1 MKIKR
6 FEADSMPDALRKIKK
21 EFGEEAVILSAKTMK
36 KNSLLGKNPMS
47 RVVVTAAIDK
57 SPAPAPP
64 KDLEAA
70 VNPSTDTV
78 PEDKSNA
85 EKDHHGIN
93 ILKRFNPIT
102 LTGQKKVKPK
112 VVQLMNA
119 SQQAPAEKNSDL
131 SDLLIS
137 RGIRESFA
145 ADMAEK
151 ATALFPREDVS
162 GQDYLSSLS
171 QVMEAKGLVGTIRPK
186 NRTKQR
192 IVVMMGPGGV
202 GKTSA
207 VAKLCAKHVM
217 QQQEKVALISFD
229 NQRIAGTVELERYA
243 RILGVPI
250 KTIFDLNDI
259 PAAME
264 SMSSHDLLIIDT
276 PGFEPDDRILCE
288 QLRRLLNA
296 MGDPERYL
304 LINADAQEKVMA
316 RIIEF
321 SNPLNIQRLIFTRLD
336 WTEDIGPMI
345 NQAIAWNLPIAYVS
359 DSTKVPDGLQ
369 VATADDLARRIIPQN
384 LHQSALYSDSMI
396 TVIKGSEAYGQSV
409 YYVAN
414 RNSDIF
420 HQNDCKSVQRINTD
434 NMIIFKD
441 PSEAIGRQFKP
452 CRMCCSELMIPK
464 PIDRLARGY
473 SGHRMYRQ

>member
-6 FEADSMPDALRKIKK
+6 FEAANMSEALRKIKK

-36 KNSLLGKNPMS
+36 KNSLLGKNPTG

-57 SPAPAPP
+57 TPVPAAPQ
-64 KDLEAA
+64 DLDAD
-70 VNPSTDTV
+70 VNPFADT
-78 PEDKSNA
+78 A
-85 EKDHHGIN
+85 EEEKASVSKGGNGIN

-119 SQQAPAEKNSDL
+119 SQAPSVKGDL
-131 SDLLIS
+131 CDLLIS
-137 RGIRESFA
+137 RGIRESIA

-151 ATALFPREDVS
+151 AAALLPRQDAS
-162 GQDYLSSLS
+162 DQDYIGSMS
-171 QVMEAKGLVGTIRPK
+171 QVMEATGLVGTLKPKKRP
-186 NRTKQR
+186 KQR
-192 IVVMMGPGGV
+192 IMVMLGPSGV

-207 VAKLCAKHVM
+207 VAKLCAKHIM
-217 QQQEKVALISFD
+217 QQEESVALISFD
-229 NQRIAGTVELERYA
+229 NQRIAGTAELERYA

-250 KTIFDLNDI
+250 KTIFDLNDVSTV
-259 PAAME
+259 ME
-264 SMSSHDLLIIDT
+264 TMASFELLIVDT
-276 PGFEPDDRILCE
+276 PGFEAEDPILCE
-288 QLRRLLNA
+288 QLRRLVSA

-304 LINADAQEKVMA
+304 LVNADAQENVMA

-321 SNPLNIQRLIFTRLD
+321 SRPLGIQRLFFTRLD
-336 WTEDIGPMI
+336 WAVDAGPMI
-345 NQAIAWNLPIAYVS
+345 NQAIASNLPIAYLS
-359 DSTKVPDGLQ
+359 DSSKVPDGIQ
-369 VATADDLARRIIPQN
+369 VATADELARRIIPQSRN
-384 LHQSALYSDSMI
+384 QSALPGDA
-396 TVIKGSEAYGQSV
+396 TVTFVKGRDDCSQGA

-434 NMIIFKD
+434 NMIVFKD

-452 CRMCCSELMIPK
+452 CRLCCSELIFPK

-473 SGHRMYRQ
+473 AGRRYYHK